1 MKGSNG
7 PKLTPLNR
15 HTQGSFVPQLN
26 HTQRTYAPK
35 SLAPT
40 QLSAAENL
48 CNHMLS
54 GCVLKI
60 VLKHSFAITV
70 FAATFQN
77 TVFNTAIQL
86 TQTQFNAPSKVC
98 IKCV

>member
-1 MKGSNG
+1 MSTMG
-7 PKLTPLNR
+7 
-15 HTQGSFVPQLN
+15 Q
-26 HTQRTYAPK
+26 QRTSSIK
-35 SLAPT
+35 ELAPT
-40 QLSAAENL
+40 QLSATKNL
-48 CNHMLS
+48 CNHMLT

-70 FAATFQN
+70 VAATFQN

-86 TQTQFNAPSKVC
+86 TQTQFIAPSKVC

>member
-1 MKGSNG
+1 MDISLGC
-7 PKLTPLNR
+7 LVT
-15 HTQGSFVPQLN
+15 QLN
-26 HTQRTYAPK
+26 HTQRTSAPN

-40 QLSAAENL
+40 QLLANENL
-48 CNHMLS
+48 YNHMLT

>member
-1 MKGSNG
+1 M
-7 PKLTPLNR
+7 LT
-15 HTQGSFVPQLN
+15 
-26 HTQRTYAPK
+26 
-35 SLAPT
+35 
-40 QLSAAENL
+40 
-48 CNHMLS
+48 

-86 TQTQFNAPSKVC
+86 TQTQFNSPIKVC

>member
-1 MKGSNG
+1 MDI
-7 PKLTPLNR
+7 PL
-15 HTQGSFVPQLN
+15 GCLVPQLS
-26 HTQRTYAPK
+26 HSHHARSTSAPN

-40 QLSAAENL
+40 QLSATENL

-77 TVFNTAIQL
+77 TVFNTAIQPA
-86 TQTQFNAPSKVC
+86 QTQFNAPSKVC